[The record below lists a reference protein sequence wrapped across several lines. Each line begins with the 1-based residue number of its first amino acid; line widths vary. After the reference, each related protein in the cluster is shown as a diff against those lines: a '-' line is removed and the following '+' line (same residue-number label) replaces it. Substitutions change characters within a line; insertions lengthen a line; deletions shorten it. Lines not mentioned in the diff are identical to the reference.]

1 MTDRVKGFT
10 VTLERDIRED
20 DFQRI
25 LEAVEMI
32 KGVLHVEPVLVTSE
46 DFMIRQRIKHDVTM
60 NIIKLVKE
68 TE

>member
-25 LEAVEMI
+25 KEAVEMI

-46 DFMIRQRIKHDVTM
+46 DFMIKQRIKHDVTM

>member
-1 MTDRVKGFT
+1 MTDRIKGFT
-10 VTLERDIRED
+10 VTLKHDIRED

-32 KGVLHVEPVLVTSE
+32 RGVGHVEPVLATGDDYMVRTRLKM
-46 DFMIRQRIKHDVTM
+46 DITR
-60 NIIKLVKE
+60 NILKLIDE

>member
-1 MTDRVKGFT
+1 MTARVKGFT
-10 VTLERDIRED
+10 VTLEKDIRED

-32 KGVLHVEPVLVTSE
+32 KGVMHVEPSLVTGN
-46 DFMIRQRIKHDVTM
+46 DHINRTKIKIDVTR
-60 NIIKLVKE
+60 NIMKLVDE

>member
-32 KGVLHVEPVLVTSE
+32 KGVAHVEPSISTVDDHMVRTRLKIDIT
-46 DFMIRQRIKHDVTM
+46 R
-60 NIIKLVKE
+60 NILKLIDE

>member
-1 MTDRVKGFT
+1 MAYRVKGFT
-10 VTLERDIRED
+10 VTLKKNIRED

-32 KGVLHVEPVLVTSE
+32 SGVLHVEPVLVTSE
-46 DFMIRQRIKHDVTM
+46 DFMVRQKVKHEITT
-60 NIIKLVKE
+60 NILKLIDE

>member
-10 VTLERDIRED
+10 VTLENDIRED

-32 KGVLHVEPVLVTSE
+32 KGVMHVEPSLVTGN
-46 DFMIRQRIKHDVTM
+46 DHINRTKIKIDVTR
-60 NIIKLVKE
+60 NIMKLVDE